1 MNNLIFCL
9 NATVPIFLLMLL
21 GMLFKK
27 IGIFTDS
34 FVKTMNSFVFK
45 IALPVLV
52 FKELSSQDFYTLWD
66 TSFVLFCFFATIGSV
81 SIAVLLSFLLKDRSI
96 RGEFAQAAYR
106 SSAALLGISFIQNI
120 YGNAGIAPMMII
132 GCVPLYNIM
141 AVFLLSFLKPEREK
155 MSRQLI
161 LHTLRDIAV
170 NPIILGILAGMF
182 WSLLSIP
189 QPVIMQKTVTY
200 IANLATPLGL
210 MAMGAGFHAGAAL
223 STLKPAITACFC
235 KLILFCAILLPLAV
249 HFGFTDDKLVSI
261 LIMAGSPTTVS
272 CFVMAKSMGHE
283 GTVSSTVVMLTTI
296 FSAFTLTLWLYLL
309 KSLGLV

>member
-27 IGIFTDS
+27 IGVFTDS
-34 FVKTMNSFVFK
+34 FVKTMNSFVFQ

-52 FKELSSQDFYTLWD
+52 FKELSSQDFYQIWD
-66 TSFVLFCFFATIGSV
+66 GSFVLFCFFATLGSIL
-81 SIAVLLSFLLKDRSI
+81 IAILLSFLFKNHSI

-120 YGNAGIAPMMII
+120 YGNAGISPMMII

-141 AVFLLSFLKPEREK
+141 AVLILSFMKPERGCLNR
-155 MSRQLI
+155 SLF
-161 LHTLRDIAV
+161 LHTIKGIAT
-170 NPIILGILAGMF
+170 NPIILGIVLGMI
-182 WSLLSIP
+182 WSLLSLP
-189 QPVIMQKTVTY
+189 QPTIMTKTVTY

-223 STLKPAITACFC
+223 SSLKPALTACFC
-235 KLILFCAILLPLAV
+235 KLILFCALLLPLAV
-249 HFGFTDDKLVSI
+249 HFGFTHDKLLCV

-272 CFVMAKSMGHE
+272 CFVMAKNMGHE
-283 GTVSSTVVMLTTI
+283 GTISSTCVMLTTI
-296 FSAFTLTLWLYLL
+296 FSAFTLTLWLYIL
-309 KSLGLV
+309 KTFGLV